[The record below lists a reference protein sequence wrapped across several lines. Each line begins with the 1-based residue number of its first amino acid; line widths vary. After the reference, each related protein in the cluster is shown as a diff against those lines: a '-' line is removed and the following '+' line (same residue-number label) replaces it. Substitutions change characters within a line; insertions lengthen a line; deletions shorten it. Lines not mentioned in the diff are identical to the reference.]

1 MREEPRVETQERINE
16 VMNLRFA
23 LQSKSRMRLEFLGE
37 LSKILRIHGHSI
49 NDEVLSSLVLAVPE
63 ELPGQ
68 GSASIS
74 SASGML
80 HAESP
85 ENPAPRPPGDQPA
98 SRPPGDQPASRPP
111 GDQPAS
117 RPPGDQPASR
127 PPGDQPASRPPGDKG
142 EKRPPGDRRR

>member
-1 MREEPRVETQERINE
+1 VETQERINE

-80 HAESP
+80 HAEST
-85 ENPAPRPPGDQPA
+85 ENPAPRPPGGIDTERPPGGAGGENRPPGGSGGA
-98 SRPPGDQPASRPP
+98 SRPPGDQ
-111 GDQPAS
+111 GE
-117 RPPGDQPASR
+117 
-127 PPGDQPASRPPGDKG
+127 SRPPGDKG
-142 EKRPPGDRRR
+142 EKRPPGDKDDKD

>member
-1 MREEPRVETQERINE
+1 VETQERINE

-80 HAESP
+80 HAEST
-85 ENPAPRPPGDQPA
+85 ENPAPRPPGGIDTE
-98 SRPPGDQPASRPP
+98 RPPGGAG
-111 GDQPAS
+111 GDQ
-117 RPPGDQPASR
+117 GE
-127 PPGDQPASRPPGDKG
+127 SRPPGDKG
-142 EKRPPGDRRR
+142 EKRPPGDKDDKD